1 MKTKEPILLN
11 SKNYKSYLPLDI
23 VAFSWAFGGAMGDA
37 GGVNI
42 VCKDGESY
50 YFNWAHGDMSE
61 DMIYEVLPVIAKCEL
76 PIVGETDR
84 VPEGWH
90 HISLGCGNNLII
102 KEEYVEP
109 LKLAWESFSKTVEQG
124 RLVILYNVW
133 QQLITEIVS
142 YEN

>member
-42 VCKDGESY
+42 VCRNGESY
-50 YFNWAHGDMSE
+50 YFNWARGDMSE
-61 DMIYEVLPVIAKCEL
+61 DMIYEILPVITKCEL
-76 PIVGETDR
+76 PVVGETDK
-84 VPEGWH
+84 VPKGWH
-90 HISLGCGNNLII
+90 HISLGAGNNLII

-109 LKLAWESFSKTVEQG
+109 LRLAWESFSKTVEQG

-133 QQLITEIVS
+133 QQLITDIVKR
-142 YEN
+142 

>member
-1 MKTKEPILLN
+1 MTEPILLR
-11 SKNYKSYLPLDI
+11 SSNYKSFMPLDI

-90 HISLGCGNNLII
+90 HISLGAGNNLII

-109 LKLAWESFSKTVEQG
+109 LRLAWKKFCKTIEQG
-124 RLVILYNVW
+124 RYIILYNVW
-133 QQLITEIVS
+133 QQLIMDIVKK
-142 YEN
+142 